1 MTRKTIL
8 WTRSVSARIN
18 TVQSRFLSRGSL
30 RALSA
35 SSARTL
41 LDAAASDVPDLI
53 VLSDDLAEMSASD
66 ILRKLRSDER
76 TRGIPIIVVAQADRD
91 GGALSREEDIRIL
104 ESDVSP
110 EILQESIVTSLG
122 LKLRQYERYP
132 VVLPVER
139 GRIFREF
146 LGYSNSMS
154 EGGMGFETL
163 SRIRGDE
170 MLPLRIYRNSEERPI
185 SAVGRVRSVRPN
197 LETGNGYSVG
207 VEFYRMSRR
216 DRDRLLELF
225 PSDSCVVWGPDRP
238 TDVPPDDPPTGGR
251 RG

>member
-8 WTRSVSARIN
+8 WTRSVSARID
-18 TVQSRFLSRGSL
+18 TGRSRFLSRASL

-41 LDAAASDVPDLI
+41 LEAAASEVPDLI
-53 VLSDDLAEMSASD
+53 VLSDDLPEMSASD
-66 ILRKLRSDER
+66 IVRKLRGDQR
-76 TRGIPIIVVAQADRD
+76 TRGIPIIVLAQPER
-91 GGALSREEDIRIL
+91 GGGSLRREEDIRIL
-104 ESDVSP
+104 EHDVTP

-163 SRIRGDE
+163 SRIRDDQ
-170 MLPLRIYRNSEERPI
+170 MLPLRIYRNSEEKPI
-185 SAVGRVRSVRPN
+185 SAVGRVRGVRPN
-197 LETGNGYSVG
+197 IETGNGYSIG
-207 VEFYRMSRR
+207 VEFYRMSRG

-238 TDVPPDDPPTGGR
+238 TDIPPDDPPTGGR

>member
-8 WTRSVSARIN
+8 WTRTVSARIE
-18 TVQSRFLSRGSL
+18 SGRPRFLLRASL

-35 SSARTL
+35 ASARTL
-41 LDAAASDVPDLI
+41 LEAAASEIPDLI
-53 VLSDDLAEMSASD
+53 VLSDDLPEMSASD
-66 ILRKLRSDER
+66 ILRKIRGDER

-91 GGALSREEDIRIL
+91 GGALRREEDIRIL
-104 ESDVSP
+104 ESGVSP

-122 LKLRQYERYP
+122 IKLRQYERYP

-163 SRIRGDE
+163 ARIRADE
-170 MLPLRIYRNSEERPI
+170 MLPLRIYRNSEEKPI
-185 SAVGRVRSVRPN
+185 SAVGRVRGVRPN
-197 LETGNGYSVG
+197 IEMGSGYSVG
-207 VEFYRMSRR
+207 VEFYRMSRG

-225 PSDSCVVWGPDRP
+225 PGDSCVIWGPDRP
-238 TDVPPDDPPTGGR
+238 SDVPPDNPPAGGR

>member
-8 WTRSVSARIN
+8 WTRTVRARIEAGRP
-18 TVQSRFLSRGSL
+18 RFLSRASL

-35 SSARTL
+35 DSARTL
-41 LDAAASDVPDLI
+41 LAAAASEAPDLI
-53 VLSDDLAEMSASD
+53 VLSDDLPEMSASD
-66 ILRKLRSDER
+66 ILRKLRGDER
-76 TRGIPIIVVAQADRD
+76 TRGIPIVLLAQTDRN
-91 GGALSREEDIRIL
+91 GGSLRREEDVRIL
-104 ESDVSP
+104 ESGVAP
-110 EILQESIVTSLG
+110 EIVQESIVSSLG
-122 LKLRQYERYP
+122 LKLRQYARYP

-170 MLPLRIYRNSEERPI
+170 MLPLRIYRNSEEKPI
-185 SAVGRVRSVRPN
+185 SAAGRVRGVRPN
-197 LETGNGYSVG
+197 IETGSGYSVG

-238 TDVPPDDPPTGGR
+238 TDVPPEDPPAGGR

>member
-8 WTRSVSARIN
+8 WTRSVSARIDAER
-18 TVQSRFLSRGSL
+18 SRFLSRASL

-41 LDAAASDVPDLI
+41 LEAASAEVPDLI
-53 VLSDDLAEMSASD
+53 VLSDDLPGMSASD

-76 TRGIPIIVVAQADRD
+76 TRGIPIIVLAQADRN
-91 GGALSREEDIRIL
+91 GGALRREEDIRIL
-104 ESDVSP
+104 ESGVTQ
-110 EILQESIVTSLG
+110 EILQESIVTNLG
-122 LKLRQYERYP
+122 VKLRQYERHS

-163 SRIRGDE
+163 SRIRDDE
-170 MLPLRIYRNSEERPI
+170 MLPLRIYRNSEEKPI
-185 SAVGRVRSVRPN
+185 SAIGRVRSVRPN

-207 VEFYRMSRR
+207 VEFYRMSRG

-238 TDVPPDDPPTGGR
+238 TDIPPDNAPTGGR